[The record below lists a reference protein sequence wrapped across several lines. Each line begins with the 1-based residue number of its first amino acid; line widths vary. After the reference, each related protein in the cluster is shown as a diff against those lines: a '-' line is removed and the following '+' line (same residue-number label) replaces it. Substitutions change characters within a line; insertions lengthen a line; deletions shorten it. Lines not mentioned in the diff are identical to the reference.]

1 MSAINTSLLEMKL
14 DAERT
19 ANISS
24 NSLKFINKNISEGKK
39 KASRYC
45 FSSRFF
51 FLYCFYECSNEV
63 TEN

>member
-24 NSLKFINKNISEGKK
+24 NSLKFINKNISEG
-39 KASRYC
+39 

>member
-39 KASRYC
+39 KLQDIALARD
-45 FSSRFF
+45 F
-51 FLYCFYECSNEV
+51 FLV
-63 TEN
+63 LLL

>member
-39 KASRYC
+39 SFKI
-45 FSSRFF
+45 
-51 FLYCFYECSNEV
+51 LL
-63 TEN
+63 